1 MSLASTSSD
10 IEPRLPPE
18 LERRIFELA
27 ALSHKH
33 VIPPLLQVA
42 RRTLIWIDPL
52 LYRVIVWDDL
62 HDTEEKARES
72 FAALRALRSKT
83 AHFVHTAVQHV
94 IIYFHGGSD
103 HSTVDMDELLQRCT
117 GGISFVCAGAYV
129 TPRLLPILERIQV
142 RRLSIHLQG
151 LFEGHTV
158 DLHHPLFSSVT
169 HLYPFDSVGSPND
182 KDPFYLQL
190 SLLPALTHLHVNVD
204 FPYDAFSAVLA
215 AFTRASWFCTCI
227 MSGQAGSVALW
238 VIDFWTRAEEFIVRK
253 ARGEI
258 EAKLSLSK
266 LEEEVEL
273 GGVRYTTTTSTVQFL
288 YGVVRFG
295 DRRE

>member
-1 MSLASTSSD
+1 
-10 IEPRLPPE
+10 
-18 LERRIFELA
+18 
-27 ALSHKH
+27 
-33 VIPPLLQVA
+33 
-42 RRTLIWIDPL
+42 L
-52 LYRVIVWDDL
+52 LYRVIIWDDL
-62 HDTEEKARES
+62 RHTEEEARETS
-72 FAALRALRSKT
+72 AALRALRSKT
-83 AHFVHTAVQHV
+83 AHFVHIAVQHV

-215 AFTRASWFCTCI
+215 ACRSLRVLATVWHPSRRGAAHKLADNPPVTDSRFVVLHMHYEWTSWER
-227 MSGQAGSVALW
+227 SALGE
-238 VIDFWTRAEEFIVRK
+238 IDFWTRAEEFIARK

-258 EAKLSLSK
+258 EGRSC
-266 LEEEVEL
+266 
-273 GGVRYTTTTSTVQFL
+273 STF
-288 YGVVRFG
+288 
-295 DRRE
+295 